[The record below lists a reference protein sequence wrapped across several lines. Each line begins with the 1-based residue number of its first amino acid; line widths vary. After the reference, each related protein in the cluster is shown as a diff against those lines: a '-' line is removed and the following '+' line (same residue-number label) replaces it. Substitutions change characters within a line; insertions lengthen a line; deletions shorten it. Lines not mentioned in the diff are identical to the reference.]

1 MRHLQRRKPS
11 LGNDIK
17 EVIVLKRMRYNAII
31 MGFAILN
38 TPAALGIVQVNDAI
52 TAPEGLTGNVRFT
65 INGQS
70 GNKDE
75 QEYGFDNLLR
85 YKAEDSLIVFIGDYS
100 YSETNSVRDEDE
112 LFAHLRWV
120 ELNQFGAN
128 TDSELFVQYQYDDFA
143 DLSRRE
149 LIGGNVRYR
158 FEQQSEYD
166 DTQVILGVG
175 AFYELEVSEA
185 TDLEDSLIRA
195 NIYTRFVYDNKGTY
209 PYSLYASAYFQP
221 ALEDISDLRAL
232 IVGGVKFPILERV
245 AVAFEIEITHNETP
259 FIDIEKT
266 DIDYGITLS
275 YEF

>member
-1 MRHLQRRKPS
+1 M
-11 LGNDIK
+11 IK
-17 EVIVLKRMRYNAII
+17 Y
-31 MGFAILN
+31 
-38 TPAALGIVQVNDAI
+38 TPYAASFVALALLSPTTAEAIVQVNDAI

-85 YKAEDSLIVFIGDYS
+85 YRADETLIVFIGDYS

-120 ELNQFGAN
+120 ELNQFGDN
-128 TDSELFVQYQYDDFA
+128 IDSEVFVQYQYDDFA

-149 LIGGNVRYR
+149 LLGGNVRYR
-158 FEQQSEYD
+158 FDRQSEQNE
-166 DTQVILGVG
+166 TQVILGLG

-185 TDLEDSLIRA
+185 TNLEDSLIRA
-195 NIYTRFVYDNKGTY
+195 NIYTRFVYDSKGTY

-232 IVGGVKFPILERV
+232 VVGGVKFPILERV
-245 AVAFEIEITHNETP
+245 AVAFEIEVTHNATP

-266 DIDYGITLS
+266 DVDYGITLS